1 MGDLTHYSLQHTAS
15 LNIHRG
21 IIMNKLITALAFE
34 YAAYE
39 AKPTKAC
46 SKRIRDLLNQIQK
59 TAVAEKKAL
68 IAADAAGY

>member
-1 MGDLTHYSLQHTAS
+1 MK
-15 LNIHRG
+15 
-21 IIMNKLITALAFE
+21 KLIDTLASE

-39 AKPTKAC
+39 AKPTKAS

-68 IAADAAGY
+68 IEADKAGY

>member
-1 MGDLTHYSLQHTAS
+1 
-15 LNIHRG
+15 
-21 IIMNKLITALAFE
+21 MNKLITALASE

-39 AKPTKAC
+39 TKPTKAC